1 MDAFRGVLMTAEQVE
16 TPEIL
21 RGLKVAIV
29 HDYLNQQGGAE
40 NVVEVF
46 AEMFPDAPIYTS
58 VYDRNRMPDSWAGRD
73 IRTSFMQHISPSLPV
88 AKALIPLY
96 PTAFESFNLNEYD
109 LVLSSTTS
117 FAKAVITPPSACHV
131 CYCNTPT
138 RFVWM
143 YHDYVA
149 YERLPRMARAL
160 LPWLITPL
168 RTWDFV
174 AAQRVDYFV
183 AGSHNSAR
191 RIAKFYRRESDVV
204 HSPIRVADFAP
215 VERPNDFFL
224 VISRLQPYKRIDLAV
239 EACNRLRVPL
249 KIAGV
254 GPDLERLRRMAGPTV
269 ELLGRISDEERR
281 DLMARCRAFIFP
293 GEEDYGLTPL
303 EAMASGRPV
312 VAYRGGGALE
322 TVTEGVTGVFFDRAQ
337 PESLAGT
344 LRDLGDAFDS
354 VAIREHAEGFDV
366 SVFKRR
372 MFEVLARRYAEYRAQ
387 MAG

>member
-1 MDAFRGVLMTAEQVE
+1 
-16 TPEIL
+16 
-21 RGLKVAIV
+21 
-29 HDYLNQQGGAE
+29 
-40 NVVEVF
+40 VVEVF

-58 VYDRNRMPDSWAGRD
+58 VYDRERMPESWRRRD
-73 IRTSFMQHISPSLPV
+73 IRTSFMQRISPSLKV

-149 YERLPRMARAL
+149 YERLPRPAQAL

-168 RTWDFV
+168 RTWDYV

-183 AGSHNSAR
+183 AGSRNSAR

-204 HSPIRVADFAP
+204 HSPIKVADFAP
-215 VERPNDFFL
+215 AVRRDDFFL

-239 EACNRLRVPL
+239 EACNRIGAPL

-254 GPDLERLRRMAGPTV
+254 GPDLDRLRQMAGPTV
-269 ELLGRISDEERR
+269 EFLGRVSDNERR
-281 DLMARCRAFIFP
+281 ELMARCRAFIFP

-322 TVTEGVTGVFFDRAQ
+322 TVTEGITGAFFDRAD
-337 PESLAGT
+337 PDSLVET
-344 LRDLGDAFDS
+344 LRNLGDGFNS
-354 VAIREHAEGFDV
+354 LAIREHAEAFDV

-372 MFEVLARRYAEYRAQ
+372 MFEVLAGRYAEYHAR
-387 MAG
+387 MAEEPWR

>member
-1 MDAFRGVLMTAEQVE
+1 MTADPVE
-16 TPEIL
+16 TPEVL
-21 RGLKVAIV
+21 RGLKVALV

-58 VYDRNRMPDSWAGRD
+58 VYDRDRMPEAWKRRE
-73 IRTSFMQHISPSLPV
+73 IRTSFMQRITPSITV

-96 PTAFESFNLNEYD
+96 PTAFESFNLNAFD

-117 FAKAVITPPSACHV
+117 FAKAVITPPTTCHV

-149 YERLPRMARAL
+149 YEHLPAAARAV

-183 AGSHNSAR
+183 AGSRNSAR
-191 RIAKFYRRESDVV
+191 RIAKYYRRESDVA
-204 HSPIRVADFAP
+204 HSPITVSDFTP
-215 VERPNDFFL
+215 TDRTEDYFL

-239 EACNRLRVPL
+239 EACNQLGAPL
-249 KIAGV
+249 KIAGG
-254 GPDLERLRRMAGPTV
+254 GPDRERLQRLAGPTV
-269 ELLGRISDEERR
+269 EFLGRVSDGARR
-281 DLMARCRAFIFP
+281 DLMARCRALIFP

-312 VAYRGGGALE
+312 VAFRAGGALE
-322 TVTEGVTGVFFDRAQ
+322 TVKEGTTGAFFDRSD
-337 PESLAGT
+337 PESLADA
-344 LRDLGDAFDS
+344 LRNLGDGFDPAS
-354 VAIREHAEGFDV
+354 IRQHAEGFDKA
-366 SVFKRR
+366 VFKRR
-372 MFEVLARRYAEYRAQ
+372 MFEVLARRYVEYHAQ
-387 MAG
+387 LAS